1 MIGGFRKYYGGDID
15 SILNMSYRNILLYN
29 AVIPSSSIGKAKNDE
44 RKIDASDPKNK
55 EAAHKIMFG

>member
-1 MIGGFRKYYGGDID
+1 MIGGFRKYYGDDID

-29 AVIPSSSIGKAKNDE
+29 AVIPSTTSNKGNEK
-44 RKIDASDPKNK
+44 KINASDPKNK